1 MNTTGKDASYRGKK
15 VVVPYFWSYYLFDY
29 LKFLVPQLIK
39 DGFDV
44 TVLTYEAQIAE
55 AFRSRGSRI
64 AWVPPILRYLMA
76 RSGGVLHRV
85 ALWISAWCWV
95 SVLRRQYDF
104 AVLPWDNKPVWY
116 VMSCLMPSLTCHN
129 TTELI
134 DVRLTLK
141 RDVYKSSSGPGA
153 LIHRAFLV
161 IDALTGKRFL
171 PRWPGQI
178 NRYFPRQLV
187 IDRIMGYRAQNFYCG
202 FGKVTYLTVSGHQ
215 ISENYQKCGLESR
228 KVVVTGNPSYDFVR
242 QLEHCFSDR
251 DRERFRM
258 DLGVSAQNTLFSL
271 FLSPSSFTEAQL
283 SEVLLVVREIGAI
296 VPDSFVILK
305 FHPKT
310 SEDAVTRFRLALE
323 DLGDR
328 VLLIT
333 EYLGEE
339 HNVKLILA
347 ADYVVQ
353 KQSTVGFIAILL
365 RRDLISYNIEETNYE
380 DDMYKVLDASVHVE
394 SAPTLRNVLHDI
406 KNGEFADLRERQREA
421 CRRFCLE
428 TSEANKNI
436 SKVIQ
441 RYFAHP
447 AID

>member
-1 MNTTGKDASYRGKK
+1 MNTRGKDGLYRGKK
-15 VVVPYFWSYYLFDY
+15 ILVPYFWSYYLFDY
-29 LKFLVPQLIK
+29 LKYLVPQLVE

-44 TVLTYEAQIAE
+44 TVLTYQEQVAE
-55 AFRSRGSRI
+55 VFRSRGSRI

-76 RSGGVLHRV
+76 RSGRMLHRV
-85 ALWISAWCWV
+85 ALWIGAWCWV

-141 RDVYKSSSGPGA
+141 RDIYKSSSGPGP
-153 LIHRAFLV
+153 LLHRAFLA
-161 IDALTGKRFL
+161 IDALVGKRFL

-178 NRYFPRQLV
+178 NRYFPRELV
-187 IDRIMGYRAQNFYCG
+187 IDRVMGYRAQNFYCG

-215 ISENYQKCGLESR
+215 ISENYRKCGLKAG

-242 QLEHCFSDR
+242 QLDRCFSAS

-258 DLGVSAQNTLFSL
+258 ELGVSSQDTVFSL

-283 SEVLLVVREIGAI
+283 SEVLLVVREIVTI
-296 VPDSFVILK
+296 VPGSFVILK

-310 SEDAVTRFRLALE
+310 CEDAVTRFRLALE
-323 DLGDR
+323 HIGDR

-339 HNVKLILA
+339 HNVKLILV

-365 RRDLISYNIEETNYE
+365 RRNLISYNIEETDYE

-394 SAPTLRNVLHDI
+394 NAETLRNVLNAI
-406 KNGEFADLRERQREA
+406 KNREFADLRERQREA
-421 CRRFCLE
+421 CRRFCLD

-441 RYFAHP
+441 RHFDHP
-447 AID
+447 AVG